1 MSNQRIKIDELGQAL
16 ADALKEYNQQVN
28 EALKAGCKAVG
39 KEAARVLRSTSPKRT
54 GEYAKGWTQKTSYET
69 ADNIRVTVYNN
80 KKPQLAHLLEYGHA
94 KVNGGRVEGKAH
106 IRPAEER
113 AEKQLLGRV
122 KVRM

>member
-1 MSNQRIKIDELGQAL
+1 MSNQRIKIDELGQAV

-28 EALKAGCKAVG
+28 EALKA
-39 KEAARVLRSTSPKRT
+39 ARELRSTSPKRT

>member
-1 MSNQRIKIDELGQAL
+1 MSNQRIKIYELGQAVE
-16 ADALKEYNQQVN
+16 DALTEYTQQFKS
-28 EALKAGCKAVG
+28 ALKAECTSEGKDVAHYLRTTTPKLPSHHTSGC
-39 KEAARVLRSTSPKRT
+39 PHM
-54 GEYAKGWTQKTSYET
+54 TSYET

>member
-1 MSNQRIKIDELGQAL
+1 MARKIPLRELEAEIVKSL
-16 ADALKEYNQQVN
+16 ADYVGDIREDVKNEVKSAAKDMVKE
-28 EALKAGCKAVG
+28 
-39 KEAARVLRSTSPKRT
+39 LRQTSPKDT